1 MCIEE
6 VHGDLRFVKEVVV
19 FSMTCRNNA
28 LYLRNNMI
36 LLLYLT
42 RGRIWI
48 SFSLI
53 VGICILSVSV

>member
-42 RGRIWI
+42 
-48 SFSLI
+48 
-53 VGICILSVSV
+53 